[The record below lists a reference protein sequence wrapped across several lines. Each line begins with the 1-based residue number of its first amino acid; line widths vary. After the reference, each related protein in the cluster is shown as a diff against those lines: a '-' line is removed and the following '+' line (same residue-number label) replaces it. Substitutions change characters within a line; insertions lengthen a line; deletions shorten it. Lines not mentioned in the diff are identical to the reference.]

1 MRILLLTMYFAPDP
15 AANANIVT
23 ALAEELVALGHEV
36 HVVAS
41 FPHYEHNEIL
51 PEYQGKLIEHTQEGP
66 FDIRRVYVHTGYDK
80 KSVFG
85 RLLQY
90 ASFGILSTYAAWRAP
105 TYDIILTPSPPL
117 TIGMTAYLA
126 SRLHRTPYIYNVQ
139 DIWPEVAIRL
149 GLMTNQKAVRFF
161 EWMERFVYRK
171 AAAVSVISQGFFNN
185 LRGKGVPCEKL
196 AIIPNFV
203 DVDFITP
210 QPKVNHFSKAHGL
223 DEKFVLL
230 YAGNVG
236 YSQSLDTVLDAAA
249 TLRDH
254 PDIVFL
260 IVGNGT
266 AKEGLEQRAADLQL
280 DNVRFF
286 PFQPKEDL
294 PAMMATA
301 DVSLV
306 PLKSSISANS
316 VPSKVLTIMASGRPV
331 LASID
336 ADSDVTLLLNEAKCG
351 LAVTPDDPTA
361 LSEAILQLYAEPDR
375 RGEMGRNGRE
385 YVETHFTP
393 KAIAAQ
399 YNELL
404 YRCVGN
410 RSKTAAK
417 PQLKHTA

>member
-51 PEYQGKLIEHTQEGP
+51 PEYQGKLIEHTKEGP
-66 FDIRRVYVHTGYDK
+66 IDIRRVYVHTGYDK
-80 KSVFG
+80 KSIFG

-90 ASFGILSTYAAWRAP
+90 ASFGALSTYAALRAP
-105 TYDIILTPSPPL
+105 SYDVILTPSPPL
-117 TIGMTAYLA
+117 TIGVTAYLA
-126 SRLHRTPYIYNVQ
+126 SRLRRVPYIYNVQ
-139 DIWPEVAIRL
+139 DIWPEVAVRL
-149 GLMTNQKAVRFF
+149 GLMTNPKVIRFF
-161 EWMERFVYRK
+161 EWMERFVYQK
-171 AAAVSVISQGFFNN
+171 AKAVSVISQGFFNN
-185 LRGKGVPCEKL
+185 LHDKGVPSEKL

-210 QPKVNHFSKAHGL
+210 QAKANHFSKAHGL

-249 TLRDH
+249 NLRDYR
-254 PDIVFL
+254 DIVFL

-266 AKEGLEQRAADLQL
+266 AKAGLEQRAVELQL
-280 DNVRFF
+280 ENVRFL

-294 PAMMATA
+294 SAMMATA

-336 ADSDVTLLLNEAKCG
+336 ADSDVTLLLNEARCG
-351 LAVTPDDPTA
+351 LAVTPDDPKA
-361 LSEAILQLYAEPDR
+361 LSEAILQLYAKPER
-375 RGEMGRNGRE
+375 RVEMGRNGRD
-385 YVETHFTP
+385 YVEKHFTP
-393 KAIAAQ
+393 KTIAAQ
-399 YNELL
+399 YDELL
-404 YRCVGN
+404 RRCVGN
-410 RSKTAAK
+410 HPRTVTNARLGRTA
-417 PQLKHTA
+417 